1 MKSKGILMNTE
12 MVKAIL
18 AGTKTV
24 TRRLI
29 KPQPPSDSAYPRY
42 IKDEIARF
50 GWEAVTKYHRTEP
63 IMCNFDVGAIIL
75 GRVVD
80 IKNFPQGVAVFVQ
93 VNDQKELD
101 VLCGMPAEMEI
112 EKNVSVIIKIT
123 SINYPED
130 ELEKPR
136 LRGYIMRVA

>member
-1 MKSKGILMNTE
+1 
-12 MVKAIL
+12 
-18 AGTKTV
+18 
-24 TRRLI
+24 
-29 KPQPPSDSAYPRY
+29 
-42 IKDEIARF
+42 
-50 GWEAVTKYHRTEP
+50 
-63 IMCNFDVGAIIL
+63 MCNFDVGAIIL

-93 VNDQKELD
+93 ANDQKELD

-112 EKNVSVIIKIT
+112 EKKVSVIIKIT